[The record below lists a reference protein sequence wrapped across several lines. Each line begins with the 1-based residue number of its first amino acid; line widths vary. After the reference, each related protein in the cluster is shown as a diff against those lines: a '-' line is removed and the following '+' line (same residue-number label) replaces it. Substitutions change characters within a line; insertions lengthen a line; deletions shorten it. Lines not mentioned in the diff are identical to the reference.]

1 MNTVLHGPIPDL
13 TISQIAIPDGAL
25 YVILTLIS
33 GIFWTLAYINII
45 YRGFKDK
52 TAGMPLLVLG
62 LNISWEF
69 LFAFAGPPFLSADSY
84 YAIAGQTVVQRAMDC
99 MWFIFDCV
107 IVYLKFKYGRDEY
120 HKALP
125 GFGEKLFKPYLCLI
139 IFLSF
144 LGVYTI
150 SVELNDH
157 QGAYAAYLQNIFI
170 SSLYV
175 QMLYRKGSTDGQSMY
190 IAILKFFGTVAPSAM
205 GAITC
210 MLAYGISVGDFLKPA
225 FMPLMKFL
233 VIGCMI
239 FDVTY
244 IVLLYR
250 QFKHEGKN
258 PWTRKPLVTE

>member
-99 MWFIFDCV
+99 MWFLFDCV

-175 QMLYRKGSTDGQSMY
+175 QMLYRKGSTDGQYMY